1 MNIGNDVR
9 QKPPAESGIQGLDEF
24 IKGLPRG
31 GLIVISGSP
40 GTGKTA
46 MAASF
51 IYEGALRYG
60 EPGVYA
66 SLIEDER
73 RFYSYMRGFGYD
85 FEKLGDRGLFRYLEL
100 PTLLSPAVGSLTNTI
115 IEEVEKLQAKR
126 LVVDSYTALND
137 MFKSRS
143 EARSFLH
150 TFFSKIVK
158 GLGCT
163 TLLIR
168 EESSADE
175 KHEHGF
181 EEFIADGIIH
191 LKAGRLEG
199 KLIRELTILKMRGSP
214 VENPDACFT
223 LHQGFKILPPT
234 RITIP
239 EKPVSFKPPPDP
251 AGGYT
256 SGIPDLDRIIGGFP
270 NRSTILLEV
279 DPRITPLELLFIE
292 SPGIASCIHKELP
305 CICIPPSG
313 MISEDLKNFLKVY
326 GLSDRQI
333 EEYLKLPLEEVEVP
347 ASMTAVKASSERMDR
362 IFERLRE
369 YVSAIAREYRK
380 PPIRLIGVDKL
391 ARIFGER
398 LVDVAYQGVDNTKK
412 YGGLLIWTLKPTY
425 PWISGRLAPLADIHL
440 KITRRH
446 GCLLLYGIKP
456 RTPLY
461 AIRFEEGKMPPKLI
475 PIM

>member
-1 MNIGNDVR
+1 MSMKSDALSEHFI
-9 QKPPAESGIQGLDEF
+9 KTGIEGLDEF
-24 IKGLPRG
+24 VKGFSRG

-60 EPGVYA
+60 EPGVYV

-73 RFYSYMRGFGYD
+73 RFYSYMRGFGYN
-85 FEKLGDRGLFRYLEL
+85 FEKLKDKGLFRYLEL
-100 PTLLSPAVGSLTNTI
+100 PTLLSPAIGSLTNTI
-115 IEEVEKLQAKR
+115 IEEVEKVNAKR
-126 LVVDSYTALND
+126 LVIDSYTALND
-137 MFKSRS
+137 MFKSKA
-143 EARSFLH
+143 EARTFLH
-150 TFFSKIVK
+150 TFLSKIVK
-158 GLGCT
+158 SLGCT

-168 EESSADE
+168 EETYARE
-175 KHEHGF
+175 KREYGF
-181 EEFIADGIIH
+181 EEFLADGIIH
-191 LKAGRLEG
+191 LKASRLEG
-199 KLIRELTILKMRGSP
+199 RLIRELTILKMRGNRI
-214 VENPDACFT
+214 ENPDACFT

-313 MISEDLKNFLKVY
+313 TISEDLKNFIKVY

-347 ASMTAVKASSERMDR
+347 ASMIAVKASSERMNQ
-362 IFERLRE
+362 IFERLKE

-391 ARIFGER
+391 AQIFGER
-398 LVDVAYQGVDNTKK
+398 LVDVVYQGVDNMKK

-425 PWISGRLAPLADIHL
+425 PWISERLAPLADVHL
-440 KITRRH
+440 RITRRH
-446 GCLLLYGIKP
+446 GCMLIYGNKP